1 MLGSADNHL
10 ITDDQQQAMAAFSQ
24 HLSGSDVLDTTFRL
38 HPFSKVAAMIH
49 WRVLTLIAARMN
61 ERQRAH
67 WKEVYGHGGQGELV
81 QDKPSI
87 GPKAFDAHFHLDRT
101 TDLAGLPR
109 SSSLEQV
116 LRHAQAK
123 GLVRAGCEVELI
135 GTCASFCDPDTYP
148 TVDDL
153 DHFPSNMALAIGLH
167 PKYAGLNAD
176 SPETIRS
183 LQRLVSRPR
192 VRVFGEV
199 GIDHSVGE
207 DKWPIQ
213 KALLR
218 KLLPLVRRDQVL
230 LLHCRSSR
238 PVTSITITYAYFDL
252 LTTLIKSRV
261 PQKLSIYLHCFT
273 GDTYVLAKW
282 LEAYPNTHFGFTR
295 LVRSFGPDQQQAL
308 RELEGGRVLLE
319 TDAPY
324 FQAAKKKWSS
334 PSQLWD
340 IAEAVAHVL
349 GTIAPEVL
357 EETAQNACLL
367 FFGREHH
374 P

>member
-1 MLGSADNHL
+1 M
-10 ITDDQQQAMAAFSQ
+10 
-24 HLSGSDVLDTTFRL
+24 
-38 HPFSKVAAMIH
+38 
-49 WRVLTLIAARMN
+49 
-61 ERQRAH
+61 
-67 WKEVYGHGGQGELV
+67 
-81 QDKPSI
+81 
-87 GPKAFDAHFHLDRT
+87 
-101 TDLAGLPR
+101 
-109 SSSLEQV
+109 
-116 LRHAQAK
+116 
-123 GLVRAGCEVELI
+123 
-135 GTCASFCDPDTYP
+135 
-148 TVDDL
+148 
-153 DHFPSNMALAIGLH
+153 
-167 PKYAGLNAD
+167 
-176 SPETIRS
+176 
-183 LQRLVSRPR
+183 SRPR
-192 VRVFGEV
+192 VMVFREV
-199 GIDHSVGE
+199 GIDYSVGE

-230 LLHCRSSR
+230 QLHCRSSR
-238 PVTSITITYAYFDL
+238 PVTSITITYGYFDL

-261 PQKLSIYLHCFT
+261 PKKQRIYLHCFT

-282 LEAYPNTHFGFTR
+282 LEVYPNTHFGFTR
-295 LVRSFGPDQQQAL
+295 LVSFFGQDQQQAL
-308 RELEGGRVLLE
+308 RELKGGRVLLE

-340 IAEAVAHVL
+340 IAEAMAHVR